1 MESLGSEFDGK
12 ITYSPKDVR
21 IKGTMAETSTIDCAA
36 YVSTGIHILGLN
48 LSGGEADNPQWGD
61 SRIFDYTPVRKRM
74 TEIENGCANLAYN
87 TTVDTCFTASSLS
100 GVDKTGMIGVTIE
113 DIGWIIPKYKLD
125 HSYVSLDENATKM
138 TDSHGQKYGIGSGSN
153 IYSGS
158 RTKFFL
164 QLTLPEDR
172 KAE

>member
-1 MESLGSEFDGK
+1 
-12 ITYSPKDVR
+12 
-21 IKGTMAETSTIDCAA
+21 
-36 YVSTGIHILGLN
+36 
-48 LSGGEADNPQWGD
+48 
-61 SRIFDYTPVRKRM
+61 M